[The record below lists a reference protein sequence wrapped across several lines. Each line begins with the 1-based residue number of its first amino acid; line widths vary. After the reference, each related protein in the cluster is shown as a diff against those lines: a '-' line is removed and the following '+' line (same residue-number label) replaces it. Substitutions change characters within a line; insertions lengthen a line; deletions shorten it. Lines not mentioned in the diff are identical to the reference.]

1 MRLALVKRLLV
12 GRPMPLAQARHER
25 LGKAAALAVFAS
37 DPLSS
42 VAYAT
47 EEILIVL
54 VLAGSLALS
63 YSLPIA
69 VGIATLLA
77 IVVISYRQTVQAYP
91 QGGGAYLVSKD
102 NLGVYPALAAA
113 AALLVDYVL
122 TVAVS
127 VVAGIAAL
135 TSAVPA
141 LRPYRVVLSVF
152 VVVVIALGNLRG
164 VRESARLFAAPTYFF
179 VISMLGMVGY
189 GLLAAWL
196 DWLPEAPFEP
206 HPPGLEGIGL
216 FLLLRAYA
224 AGCTALTGVEA
235 VSNGVQALKP
245 PEGRNAAA
253 VMTTLGVL
261 AIAMFL
267 GITYLAYDFGIV
279 PGGDETVVSKIAR
292 RVFGTGVFY
301 FAVQTATMLIL
312 VFAANTSYADFPR
325 LSSILARDR
334 FVPRQ
339 FANQGDRLV
348 FSNGIIILSGF
359 AIVLIVAFGGDTHA
373 LLPLYAVGV
382 FMSFTLS
389 QSGMV
394 RHWWRLRE
402 RGWPWRLCVNG
413 AGALATF
420 VVLLTLAVTKF
431 AEGAWIVVLVIP
443 ILVGTFVMMH
453 RHYDEVARALSLEGL
468 TEPPPMNH
476 TVLVL
481 VGDLHRGV
489 VRALQYARTLA
500 PTAAVRGVYVETD
513 PAFTVRLE
521 DRWGKWG
528 LGVPLVVLTSPYR
541 SLLRPFLDYLDE
553 IQSRGDDQIVT
564 IVLPEFLPRRW
575 WQHVL
580 HNQTAL
586 LIKGALLF
594 RKNTVVAD
602 VPYLLRRPRLDAN
615 ATRASEGSPAPPR
628 PA

>member
-1 MRLALVKRLLV
+1 MRLAFVKRFLV
-12 GRPMPLAQARHER
+12 GRPMPLAQLRHER
-25 LGKAAALAVFAS
+25 LNKSVALAVFAS

-47 EEILIVL
+47 EEILLVL

-77 IVVISYRQTVQAYP
+77 IVIVSYRQTVQAYP
-91 QGGGAYLVSKD
+91 QGGGAYLVAKD
-102 NLGVYPALAAA
+102 NLGIYPALTAA

-122 TVAVS
+122 TVSVS
-127 VVAGIAAL
+127 VAAGIAAL
-135 TSAVPA
+135 TSAAPG
-141 LRPYRVVLSVF
+141 LHPYRVALSVL
-152 VVVVIALGNLRG
+152 VVVLIALANLRG

-179 VISMLGMVGY
+179 VISILAMVGY
-189 GLLAAWL
+189 GALATIF
-196 DWLPEAPFEP
+196 DWLPEAPFAP
-206 HPPGLEGIGL
+206 HPPGLEGISL

-253 VMTTLGVL
+253 VMTALGVL
-261 AIAMFL
+261 AIVMFL

-292 RVFGTGVFY
+292 RVFGTGMLY
-301 FAVQTATMLIL
+301 YAVQIATMLIL
-312 VFAANTSYADFPR
+312 VLAANTSYADFPR

-359 AIVLIVAFGGDTHA
+359 AVLLIVVFGGDTHA
-373 LLPLYAVGV
+373 LLPLYAIGV
-382 FMSFTLS
+382 FMSFTVS

-394 RHWWRLRE
+394 RHWWRLRGP
-402 RGWPWRLCVNG
+402 GWSWRLAVNG
-413 AGALATF
+413 TGAVATF

-431 AEGAWIVVLVIP
+431 AEGAWIVVVVIP
-443 ILVGTFVMMH
+443 VLIAVFVVMH
-453 RHYDEVARALSLEGL
+453 RHYEEVASELSLEGL
-468 TEPPPMNH
+468 EGSPPMNH

-513 PAFTVRLE
+513 PARTMKLE
-521 DRWGKWG
+521 EKWGKWG

-553 IQSRGDDQIVT
+553 IQSRGDDQVVT

-602 VPYLLRRPRLDAN
+602 VPYLLKR
-615 ATRASEGSPAPPR
+615 
-628 PA
+628 